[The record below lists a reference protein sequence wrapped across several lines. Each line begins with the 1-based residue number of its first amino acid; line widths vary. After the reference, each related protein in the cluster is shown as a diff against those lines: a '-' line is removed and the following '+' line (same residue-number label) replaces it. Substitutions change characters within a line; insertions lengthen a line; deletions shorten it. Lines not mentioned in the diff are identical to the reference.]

1 MTAARNQPMA
11 DPGTYVPDAAQGT
24 VAHAQTMRISF
35 RNAVAALPEAPSRV
49 KRYWD
54 YFLANKTWELLNRR
68 DGSTFATFESFCE
81 YEEPWGLGTAYPK
94 LKGHVAAILADP
106 HDKDAGQ
113 RKLSLDTVPAAKSP
127 PGVAAEVNR
136 AECGLLG
143 EADRKT
149 QALRAIRSRA
159 PEQVRDLYRDGLL
172 GQKEA
177 AKLGPKN
184 PTPEE
189 AAKVTEVAIVLAEKA
204 RTASKPTT
212 EQERRRLK
220 QTITAEARK
229 MLGQE
234 TEDQVSRLLKTIKK
248 LSADDLGKLFE
259 GLRLAYGAE
268 FEGPK

>member
-1 MTAARNQPMA
+1 MRA
-11 DPGTYVPDAAQGT
+11 DPGIGNAAAPVGT
-24 VAHAQTMRISF
+24 VEWAQSVRLTMQGIVHNLPKAPERF
-35 RNAVAALPEAPSRV
+35 RGYVELCKEHRAWRLM
-49 KRYWD
+49 
-54 YFLANKTWELLNRR
+54 NKA
-68 DGSTFATFESFCE
+68 DGSVFATFEEYCE
-81 YEEPWGLGTAYPK
+81 HKEPWGLGKSYDELRPFLEAAMGKRRLQLVAVAPAQTTAEQPRGAH
-94 LKGHVAAILADP
+94 GHFDG
-106 HDKDAGQ
+106 K
-113 RKLSLDTVPAAKSP
+113 
-127 PGVAAEVNR
+127 AAER
-136 AECGLLG
+136 PADGKAAERPHGG
-143 EADRKT
+143 TKAV
-149 QALRAIRSRA
+149 RAIAERA
-159 PEQVRDLYRDGLL
+159 PEQIRDLYRQDLL